1 MNVSQLC
8 LKCQTPLRHG
18 TLRMECP
25 TCGAHWPLDQTI
37 PSYGSANYP
46 GDVTQETMHELIA
59 VAEQGHWR
67 TAARTMFGDSNPDLY
82 DHVADLNRASWIPI
96 LPIGPNSTVL
106 DVSSGLGA
114 LTYALALN
122 YHHVVS
128 VEAVAD
134 MVRFAKLR
142 LEQEGLKNVDL
153 IQTTL
158 AALPFSTDTFDL
170 IVLRSLDPSRFK
182 PTFLARRDAPV
193 SPDS

>member
-1 MNVSQLC
+1 
-8 LKCQTPLRHG
+8 
-18 TLRMECP
+18 MECP

-59 VAEQGHWR
+59 LAEQGHWR